1 MDKCKMLSEKAG
13 LFLAGLWILALLFL
27 GIIVWANNMISW
39 KELWKLGTAICQV
52 SCLVS
57 AVVIII
63 AALTATLTY
72 EHG

>member
-1 MDKCKMLSEKAG
+1 MNICKMLSEQTG
-13 LFLAGLWILALLFL
+13 LCLAGFWILAFLAL
-27 GIIVWANNMISW
+27 GITVWAAAMISW
-39 KELWKLGTAICQV
+39 KESWKLGTAICQV